1 MYYLVRKVL
10 VLTYEGPS
18 RQHLQP
24 LPHSSPPAASTVL
37 SQLPICGHKCCMGFP
52 AVFSHVPIPQ
62 FLLPVMPPVAVPL
75 PVVVITLPLHPEEHL
90 FHCCCQIVEEDPLME
105 KKVSSF
111 SVSVGSLKFPE
122 ILVAASLPAWQPSW
136 HRRQPLRGMCDDCEE
151 SSTASSCCFSS
162 SSCFLAAARPIL
174 SLPPWP
180 WWANNNKQPNR
191 NSQSN
196 GTVSDRINNVATQQH
211 QSWLQ
216 QQQRHTQS
224 GK

>member
-1 MYYLVRKVL
+1 MLTMIEQMYYLVRKVL

-122 ILVAASLPAWQPSW
+122 ILVAASLPAWQPS
-136 HRRQPLRGMCDDCEE
+136 
-151 SSTASSCCFSS
+151 
-162 SSCFLAAARPIL
+162 
-174 SLPPWP
+174 
-180 WWANNNKQPNR
+180 
-191 NSQSN
+191 
-196 GTVSDRINNVATQQH
+196 
-211 QSWLQ
+211 
-216 QQQRHTQS
+216 
-224 GK
+224 